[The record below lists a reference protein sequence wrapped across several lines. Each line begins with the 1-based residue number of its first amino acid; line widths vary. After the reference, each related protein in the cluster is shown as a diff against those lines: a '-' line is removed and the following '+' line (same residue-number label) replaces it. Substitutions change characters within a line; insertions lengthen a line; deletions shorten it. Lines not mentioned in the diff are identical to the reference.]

1 MSYTHKSKNVIHTI
15 YFYQLDKL
23 SNSNDPT
30 AALKWL
36 YEAQHIPGL
45 EVKHFEFDEQ
55 SNPYDTHTRQVA
67 PGASWEEFLNT
78 YNSLPIPEPLV
89 QLPST
94 LISLRGTYN
103 GQFVTVG
110 YSFIQKEAF
119 IMIRT
124 YQPADTKMLEVKL
137 HLV

>member
-30 AALKWL
+30 VALKWL
-36 YEAQHIPGL
+36 YEAGRIPGL

-55 SNPYDTHTRQVA
+55 SNPYDTHTRQVTLS
-67 PGASWEEFLNT
+67 ASWEEFLAV
-78 YNSLPIPEPLV
+78 YNSLPIPAPLV
-89 QLPST
+89 QVPNT
-94 LISLRGTYN
+94 LISLTGTYN
-103 GQFVTVG
+103 DRFVTFG

-119 IMIRT
+119 IMVRT
-124 YQPADTKMLEVKL
+124 NKPADTKMLEVKL